1 LILKRHT
8 PRNGNRK
15 TSMKAAF
22 LDYATMGPGLNLAPL
37 QVLFP
42 ALALF
47 DNTTDEELAERI
59 RDVEFIFTNKVRLS
73 GARLREA
80 RSLRF
85 IGLTAT
91 GTDNIDLPS
100 AQEHG
105 IAVANIRAY
114 CTRSVVEHVIGTL
127 LMLTHGLDRYNE
139 AVRAGEWQRTT
150 KFCLLAYPIREVAG
164 MTLGIVGYGAL
175 GQGVAA
181 AATALGMNVLVAAR
195 PDATQIPAD
204 RVAFDE
210 MLERCDVISLHC
222 PLTAQTRGLFN
233 RTTIARMRRGA
244 ILINTARGAL
254 IDSGALVEAL
264 RSGQLFAAAVDVL
277 THEPPVA
284 GDPLLEYRGANLV
297 ITPHI
302 AWATDRAR
310 QNAIDELAANVAAFL
325 AGTARNRV
333 V

>member
-1 LILKRHT
+1 
-8 PRNGNRK
+8 
-15 TSMKAAF
+15 MKAAF

-37 QVLFP
+37 QVLCP
-42 ALALF
+42 ALQVF

-59 RDVEFIFTNKVRLS
+59 RDVEYIFTNKVRLP
-73 GARLREA
+73 GALLREA

-91 GTDNIDLPS
+91 GTDNIDLHT
-100 AQEHG
+100 AGDRG

-114 CTRSVVEHVIGTL
+114 CTRSIVEHVIGTL
-127 LMLTHGLDRYNE
+127 LMLTHSLDRYNA
-139 AVRAGEWQRTT
+139 AVHAGKWQRATE
-150 KFCLLAYPIREVAG
+150 FCLLSYPIREVAG
-164 MTLGIVGYGAL
+164 MTLGIVGYGTL

-181 AATALGMNVLVAAR
+181 AAKALGMNVLVAAR

-204 RVAFDE
+204 RVSFDE
-210 MLERCDVISLHC
+210 LLERCDVISLHC

-233 RTTIARMRRGA
+233 RATIGRMRRAA
-244 ILINTARGAL
+244 ILINTARGGL
-254 IDSGALVEAL
+254 IDSAALVEAL
-264 RSGQLFAAAVDVL
+264 QSGQLFAAAVDVL
-277 THEPPVA
+277 THEPPVH
-284 GDPLLEYRGANLV
+284 GDPLLEYDGENLI

-325 AGTARNRV
+325 AGNTRNRV

>member
-1 LILKRHT
+1 
-8 PRNGNRK
+8 
-15 TSMKAAF
+15 MKAVF

-42 ALALF
+42 ALGLF
-47 DNTTDEELAERI
+47 DNTTDEDLAERI

-91 GTDNIDLPS
+91 GTDNIDLES
-100 AQEHG
+100 AKEQG

-150 KFCLLAYPIREVAG
+150 EFCLLAYPIREVAG

-181 AATALGMNVLVAAR
+181 AATALGMKVLVAAR
-195 PDATQIPAD
+195 TDATQIPAD
-204 RVAFDE
+204 RVSFDE
-210 MLERCDVISLHC
+210 LLERCDVISLHC

-233 RTTIARMRRGA
+233 RITIGRMRQGA

-277 THEPPVA
+277 THEPPVT